1 MNKSSKVMF
10 ISLITNAL
18 LVVIKIIGGL
28 IGNSGALIVDAI
40 HSISDLATDLFSI
53 VGIKLSSKPADKKHP
68 YGHGR
73 LEYLTSIGIGLII
86 GIVGIY
92 VIYNSVNRKV
102 VIPEIFILYVLV
114 FDIIVK
120 FLLSRYII
128 RKGKEYKNNILISSG
143 HESKMDV
150 LSTAIVIIS
159 TILVQFDNEILK
171 YADIAAS
178 VIIGIFIVRVGYNIL
193 KDNISIILDEEETDK
208 LFIDEIKKIII
219 NDKQVKEIDGIV
231 MVKIG
236 PYYRLNTELS
246 VDPEISLLEA
256 HNIIHKIETEIKR
269 YDSSIEYVNI
279 HLNPYI
285 DLTDCII
292 RKINKKDKDFI
303 IKAQKEIV
311 TDNNNLNKLELE
323 ELEEYLNKEF
333 IEYFDDYK
341 IIEKDNEIIG
351 MMCYYLGED
360 TYNLSSIYLRYRYR
374 GIGIGYDL
382 VKRIIDECN
391 DKDIKLWV
399 YKNNT
404 KAIKFYSSI
413 NFKIDSET
421 KDRYQ
426 MIYKHSK

>member
-1 MNKSSKVMF
+1 MNKSSKVM
-10 ISLITNAL
+10 ITSLLTNAL
-18 LVVIKIIGGL
+18 LVVIKIIFGL
-28 IGNSGALIVDAI
+28 IGKSGALIVDAI

-86 GIVGIY
+86 AIVGIY
-92 VIYNSVNRKV
+92 IIYNSVNRKV
-102 VIPEIFILYVLV
+102 VIPETFILYVLV

-150 LSTAIVIIS
+150 ISTGIVIIS
-159 TILVQFDNEILK
+159 TILVQFDNDILK

-208 LFIDEIKKIII
+208 TYIDEIKKIILNNNI
-219 NDKQVKEIDGIV
+219 KEIDSLV

-246 VDPEISLLEA
+246 VDPKISLLDA
-256 HNIIHKIETEIKR
+256 HNIIHKIETEIKK
-269 YDSSIEYVNI
+269 YDVSIEYINI
-279 HLNPYI
+279 HLNPHI
-285 DLTDCII
+285 NLDDCNI
-292 RKINKKDKDFI
+292 RKVNNDDKDFI

-311 TDNNNLNKLELE
+311 TDSNNLSQLELKELE
-323 ELEEYLNKEF
+323 EFLNQEF
-333 IEYFDDYK
+333 IEYFDSYK
-341 IIEKDNEIIG
+341 IIEYDNKIIG

-360 TYNLSSIYLRYRYR
+360 SYNLSSIYLKYKYR
-374 GIGIGYDL
+374 GLGIGYDI
-382 VKRIIDECN
+382 VKRIIKECN

-404 KAIKFYSSI
+404 KAIKFYNSI
-413 NFKIDSET
+413 NFKIESET

-426 MIYKHSK
+426 MVFKYSK

>member
-1 MNKSSKVMF
+1 MNKSSKVM
-10 ISLITNAL
+10 ITSLLTNAF
-18 LVVIKIIGGL
+18 LVVIKIIFGL
-28 IGNSGALIVDAI
+28 IGKSGALIVDAV
-40 HSISDLATDLFSI
+40 HSLSDLATDLFSI

-92 VIYNSVNRKV
+92 IIYNSVNRKV
-102 VIPEIFILYVLV
+102 VIPKTFILYILF

-120 FLLSRYII
+120 LILSRYII

-150 LSTAIVIIS
+150 LSTGIVILS
-159 TILVQFDNEILK
+159 TILVQFDNDILK
-171 YADIAAS
+171 YADIVAS
-178 VIIGIFIVRVGYNIL
+178 VIIGIFIIRVGYNIL

-208 LFIDEIKKIII
+208 TYIDEIKKIILNNNI
-219 NDKQVKEIDGIV
+219 QEIDSLV

-246 VDPEISLLEA
+246 VDPKMSLLDA

-269 YDSSIEYVNI
+269 YDASIEYISI
-279 HLNPYI
+279 HLNPHI
-285 DLTDCII
+285 NLNDLNI
-292 RKINKKDKDFI
+292 RKINNDDKDFI
-303 IKAQKEIV
+303 IKVQKEIV
-311 TDNNNLNKLELE
+311 TDSNNLSQLELK
-323 ELEEYLNKEF
+323 ELEEYLNQEF
-333 IEYFDDYK
+333 IEYFDSYK
-341 IIEKDNEIIG
+341 IIDNDNEIIG

-360 TYNLSSIYLRYRYR
+360 SYNLSSIYLKYKYR
-374 GIGIGYDL
+374 GLGIGYDI
-382 VKRIIDECN
+382 VKRIINEYN

-404 KAIKFYSSI
+404 KAIKFYNSI
-413 NFKIDSET
+413 NFKIESET

-426 MIYKHSK
+426 MVFKCSK